1 MITFLFSILQAAQK
15 APSQTTTIPQTS
27 TYSAMQMFGQFL
39 PFILIIIIFYLF
51 IIRPQSQQR
60 KKLAEMIRNLS
71 PGDKIITKGGIIG
84 TISQIKENT
93 LLIQLHDGTTIEI
106 LKHAVIS
113 MLNGEK

>member
-1 MITFLFSILQAAQK
+1 MITFLFSILQAAK
-15 APSQTTTIPQTS
+15 KTPPAAPMIPQTS
-27 TYSAMQMFGQFL
+27 TYNMMQMIGQFL
-39 PFILIIIIFYLF
+39 PFILIIAIFYLF

-60 KKLAEMIRNLS
+60 KKLAKMINNLK

-93 LLIQLHDGTTIEI
+93 LIIQLHDGTKIEI

-113 MLNGEK
+113 MFNGEK